1 MSTAPGACDLAY
13 GPSAL
18 RVMVTSHSHVV
29 WDSAACDWRG
39 LAPGSGPVR
48 FTAGVPRVATIAW
61 NRQAGTAGCA
71 GSVPAAATGTF
82 DVVATADG
90 ESSPVRTFTLT
101 R

>member
-1 MSTAPGACDLAY
+1 MG
-13 GPSAL
+13 L
-18 RVMVTSHSHVV
+18 RRVRLPRTGTQI
-29 WDSAACDWRG
+29 A
-39 LAPGSGPVR
+39 PVR
-48 FTAGVPRVATIAW
+48 FTAGVPRVATVAW

-90 ESSPVRTFTLT
+90 ESSPVRTFTLS